1 MEWVRRLLF
10 SAIAAG
16 VIAGALTSLVHH
28 FTTVPLILRAE
39 QYEARASLQ
48 HPAST
53 AAAHET
59 PTWVPVGWAR
69 TLATTSAE
77 ILTGI
82 GFGLVLVAWWSL
94 IETPITWRRG
104 CAWGVAGFAAVMVA
118 PSLGLPPEL
127 PGTQSAALHD
137 RQLWWVFT
145 VVCSASG
152 LATIAFTQ
160 RIGLRLLGAG
170 LLLLPQVAGA
180 PQPRLA
186 QSLAPE
192 ALMQQFTWAVLSS
205 SLCFWLLLGA
215 IAGGCFNYFGAVA
228 RVPDRVSP

>member
-28 FTTVPLILRAE
+28 VTTVPLILRAE
-39 QYEARASLQ
+39 HYEARASLP
-48 HPAST
+48 HPSPT
-53 AAAHET
+53 DTHET
-59 PTWVPVGWAR
+59 PAWVPVGWAR

-82 GFGLVLVAWWSL
+82 GFGLVLVAGWSL

-104 CAWGVAGFAAVMVA
+104 CVWGLAGFAAVTVA
-118 PSLGLPPEL
+118 PSFGLPPEL

-145 VVCSASG
+145 VACSASG
-152 LATIAFTQ
+152 LATIAFTK
-160 RIGLRLLGAG
+160 RIGLRLLGG
-170 LLLLPQVAGA
+170 VLLLLPQVAGA

-192 ALMQQFTWAVLSS
+192 ALVQQFTWAVLGS

-228 RVPDRVSP
+228 RVPDRVST

>member
-10 SAIAAG
+10 SAVAAG
-16 VIAGALTSLVHH
+16 VIAGAVTALVHH

-39 QYEARASLQ
+39 QSEARASLPPLASD
-48 HPAST
+48 PAFD
-53 AAAHET
+53 A
-59 PTWVPVGWAR
+59 PVWVPVGWVR
-69 TLATTSAE
+69 TLATASAE

-82 GFGLVLVAWWSL
+82 GFGLLLVAWWSL
-94 IETPITWRRG
+94 IDAPITWRLG
-104 CAWGVAGFAAVMVA
+104 CVWGLAGFAVATVA

-145 VVCSASG
+145 VACSASG
-152 LATIAFTQ
+152 LATIAFTK
-160 RIGLRLLGAG
+160 RIGLRLLGG
-170 LLLLPQVAGA
+170 VLLLLPQVAGA

-192 ALMQQFTWAVLSS
+192 ALVQQFTWAVLGS

-228 RVPDRVSP
+228 RVPDRVST

>member
-10 SAIAAG
+10 SAVAAG
-16 VIAGALTSLVHH
+16 VIAGAVTALVHH

-39 QYEARASLQ
+39 QSEARASLPPLAPD
-48 HPAST
+48 PAVD
-53 AAAHET
+53 A
-59 PTWVPVGWAR
+59 PVWVPVGWVR

-82 GFGLVLVAWWSL
+82 GFGLLLVAWWSL
-94 IETPITWRRG
+94 IDAPITWRRG
-104 CAWGVAGFAAVMVA
+104 CVWGLAGFAVVTVA

-145 VVCSASG
+145 VACSASG
-152 LATIAFTQ
+152 LATIAFTK
-160 RIGLRLLGAG
+160 RVGLRVLGG
-170 LLLLPQVAGA
+170 VLLLLPQLAGA

-186 QSLAPE
+186 QSLAPA
-192 ALMQQFTWAVLSS
+192 ALVQQFTWAVLGS

-228 RVPDRVSP
+228 RVPDRVGT